1 MSQEQVADVH
11 QVSEQLQSLLVSSST
26 CLRFFSSCLHV
37 FSSPAIAAGETKEEV
52 CEDFFVLE
60 VQELE
65 RAVLDFLYPW
75 TEIESESSSGGV
87 WKGALGDKLFPPH
100 GKMGRLFRV
109 LQDESSGCY
118 RLFDC

>member
-1 MSQEQVADVH
+1 MCTKYLSSYSLCSLAR
-11 QVSEQLQSLLVSSST
+11 QLVYG
-26 CLRFFSSCLHV
+26 FFSSCLHV

-75 TEIESESSSGGV
+75 IEI
-87 WKGALGDKLFPPH
+87 
-100 GKMGRLFRV
+100 
-109 LQDESSGCY
+109 
-118 RLFDC
+118 